1 MSSFVLWK
9 IKSSDTMPA
18 LSKQTKKI
26 ISERGWSFFEDGH
39 CQIYAVIVT
48 RSDVAKQ
55 DIQDVV
61 SPSIVFGKQ

>member
-1 MSSFVLWK
+1 MSSFVLWQ
-9 IKSSDTMPA
+9 IKSSDAMPA

-39 CQIYAVIVT
+39 GQIYAVIVS

-55 DIQDVV
+55 DIQDIVA
-61 SPSIVFGKQ
+61 PSIVFGKQ